1 MRIRQKT
8 LFTSSFNRYPWVGVP
23 VRSAL
28 VARGELVPQPVPP
41 KSAGQ
46 SDWYPTGTPAVPL
59 LAGNRYPYAY
69 GGGAPRRGS
78 VPYSGSSE
86 VLAIGEIAKTGD

>member
-1 MRIRQKT
+1 MNIGRKP
-8 LFTSSFNRYPWVGVP
+8 LLTSSFNRYPHLGVP
-23 VRSAL
+23 VRIAR

-41 KSAGQ
+41 KSAGH
-46 SDWYPTGTPAVPL
+46 SDRYPTGTPAVPL

-69 GGGAPRRGS
+69 RGGAPRRGS
-78 VPYSGSSE
+78 VPYGGPSE